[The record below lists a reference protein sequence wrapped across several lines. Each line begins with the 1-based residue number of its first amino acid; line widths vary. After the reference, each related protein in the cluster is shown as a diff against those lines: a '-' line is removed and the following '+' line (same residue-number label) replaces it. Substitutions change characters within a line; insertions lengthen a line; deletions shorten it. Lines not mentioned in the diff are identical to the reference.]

1 MKTLI
6 VSTLLVFLAGCSSM
20 GASFGSS
27 MGGRRIMA
35 LVALMTKVFFTPMI
49 RRISNLTA

>member
-1 MKTLI
+1 MKALI

-27 MGGRRIMA
+27 MGGA
-35 LVALMTKVFFTPMI
+35 ASYGSGGTNDEGVFHSYDP
-49 RRISNLTA
+49 SD